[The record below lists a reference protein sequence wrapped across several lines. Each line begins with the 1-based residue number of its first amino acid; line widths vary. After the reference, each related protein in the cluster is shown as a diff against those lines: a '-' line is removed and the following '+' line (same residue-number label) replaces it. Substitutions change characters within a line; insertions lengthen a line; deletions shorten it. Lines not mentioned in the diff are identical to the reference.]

1 MPAAAVEAFPRVTRL
16 AVFGY
21 ASLVSPVS
29 AGQTLGRPVDRP
41 VPARLHG
48 WARGWTLGR
57 EQAKSE
63 KTFARPD
70 GTVPRFCLG
79 LNLDP
84 DPDAAPPNGV
94 LIELTEAELDRLD
107 IREIRYRRVDVTEAV
122 LAESGP
128 GFDRV
133 ITYVAKPEHHHPAA
147 PEDAIVVSTYP
158 ATIEAAFDRLGPG
171 QLGLFRETTTPI
183 PVPVTDATLIA
194 DDIPPGNP
202 RDW

>member
-1 MPAAAVEAFPRVTRL
+1 VPATEVEAAGVTRL

-21 ASLVSPVS
+21 ASLVSPES
-29 AGQTLGRPVDRP
+29 AAQTLGRPVDGA
-41 VPARLHG
+41 VPARLQG
-48 WARGWTLGR
+48 WERGWTLGR

-84 DPDAAPPNGV
+84 APAALPPNGV

-107 IREIRYRRVDVTEAV
+107 IREIRYRRVDVTAAV
-122 LAESGP
+122 VAAEP
-128 GFDRV
+128 HGFDQV
-133 ITYVAKPEHHHPAA
+133 VTYVAKPQHHHPA
-147 PEDAIVVSTYP
+147 PPDDAIVVSTYP
-158 ATIEAAFDRLGPG
+158 ATIETAFARLGPD
-171 QLGLFRETTTPI
+171 QLDLFRETTTPI
-183 PVPVTDATLIA
+183 PVPISEATLIR
-194 DDIPPGNP
+194 DGIPPGNP